1 MNPSRYAAALQAAA
15 ESAAVCWFVG
25 KNRFHRTVSAGGQVR
40 SASRRRIG
48 RSFCDGLLAP
58 VWYPVRYIRGIAAG
72 TGESELKVPAAGQW
86 LRELEDVVRGASGGM
101 LIGIPLLYTM
111 EVWWIGSYTGPERML
126 AVLLFTFVPVFL
138 LNRTSGF
145 RSAKDVRLV
154 DAAVDTVEAVALG
167 LLCVTGVLVLLR
179 EITMTTPL
187 AELVGKVVYE
197 ALPFSLGVGLARHF
211 LRRSRDEGDEGD
223 EGETDEAAD
232 AGGAPD
238 ASLNATIS
246 DVGATVIGS
255 VFIAF
260 NIAPTDE
267 IPMLAAATSP
277 TWLLAI
283 VGASLLISYCIVFEA
298 GFSSQAKRRRQQGW
312 FQRPLTETVACYL
325 VSLISAGFMLW
336 IFQNLRLDAPWS
348 LTVSHVAILGL
359 PAAVGGAAGRLAV

>member
-1 MNPSRYAAALQAAA
+1 MP
-15 ESAAVCWFVG
+15 
-25 KNRFHRTVSAGGQVR
+25 AG
-40 SASRRRIG
+40 
-48 RSFCDGLLAP
+48 
-58 VWYPVRYIRGIAAG
+58 
-72 TGESELKVPAAGQW
+72 GQW

-145 RSAKDVRLV
+145 RSSKDVRLV
-154 DAAVDTVEAVALG
+154 DAAVDTIEAVALG

-187 AELVGKVVYE
+187 AEVVGKVVYE

-211 LRRSRDEGDEGD
+211 LQRSRDEGDDGENGD
-223 EGETDEAAD
+223 GDADGAA
-232 AGGAPD
+232 AAPD
-238 ASLNATIS
+238 TSLNATIS

-283 VGASLLISYCIVFEA
+283 LVASLLISYCIVFEA
-298 GFSSQAKRRRQQGW
+298 GFSSQAKRHRQQGW
-312 FQRPLTETVACYL
+312 FQRPLTETVMCYL

-336 IFQNLRLDAPWS
+336 IFQNLSLDAPWS
-348 LTVSHVAILGL
+348 LTVSHVVILGL

>member
-1 MNPSRYAAALQAAA
+1 MPW
-15 ESAAVCWFVG
+15 C
-25 KNRFHRTVSAGGQVR
+25 RFGGQVR
-40 SASRRRIG
+40 
-48 RSFCDGLLAP
+48 
-58 VWYPVRYIRGIAAG
+58 YILMIAAR
-72 TGESELKVPAAGQW
+72 TGESELRGPAAGQW

-101 LIGIPLLYTM
+101 LIGIPLLFTM
-111 EVWWIGSYTGPERML
+111 EVWWIGSYTGPDRML

-145 RSAKDVRLV
+145 RSSKDVRLL
-154 DAAVDTVEAVALG
+154 DAALDAVEAVALG

-187 AELVGKVVYE
+187 DEVMGKVVYE

-211 LRRSRDEGDEGD
+211 LQRSRDEGDDGASED
-223 EGETDEAAD
+223 EGG
-232 AGGAPD
+232 GGAGPD
-238 ASLNATIS
+238 TSLNATIR
-246 DVGATVIGS
+246 DVGATIIGA

-283 VGASLLISYCIVFEA
+283 LAASLLVSYCIVFEA

-312 FQRPLTETVACYL
+312 FQRPLTETVVCYL
-325 VSLISAGFMLW
+325 VSLLSAGAMLW

-348 LTVSHVAILGL
+348 LTVSHVVILGL

>member
-1 MNPSRYAAALQAAA
+1 MS
-15 ESAAVCWFVG
+15 
-25 KNRFHRTVSAGGQVR
+25 
-40 SASRRRIG
+40 
-48 RSFCDGLLAP
+48 
-58 VWYPVRYIRGIAAG
+58 
-72 TGESELKVPAAGQW
+72 ESESRMPAEGQW
-86 LRELEDVVRGASGGM
+86 VREIEDVVRGAAGGM

-145 RSAKDVRLV
+145 RSSKDVRLV

-167 LLCVTGVLVLLR
+167 ILCVTGVLVLLR

-187 AELVGKVVYE
+187 AEAAGKVVYE
-197 ALPFSLGVGLARHF
+197 ALPFSLGVSLARHF
-211 LRRSRDEGDEGD
+211 LERSRDEGDESNEGD
-223 EGETDEAAD
+223 ESDEGDGEEANAE
-232 AGGAPD
+232 GAPD
-238 ASLNATIS
+238 TGLNATMS

-277 TWLLAI
+277 SWLLAI
-283 VGASLLISYCIVFEA
+283 LAASLLISYCIVFEA
-298 GFSSQAKRRRQQGW
+298 GFSSQAKRRHQQGW
-312 FQRPLTETVACYL
+312 FQRPLTETVVCYL

-348 LTVSHVAILGL
+348 LTVSHVVILGL